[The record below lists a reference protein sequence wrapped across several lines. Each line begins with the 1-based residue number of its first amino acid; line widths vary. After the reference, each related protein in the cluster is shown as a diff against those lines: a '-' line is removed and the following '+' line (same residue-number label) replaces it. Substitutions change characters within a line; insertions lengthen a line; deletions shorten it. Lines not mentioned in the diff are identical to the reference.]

1 MITVTVDYIDGSNIT
16 NDIRC
21 IDPAMIV
28 PGSIR
33 PSTVNTTGSACI
45 MEVLTWDGNIQ
56 NYRAV
61 RWVLTD
67 TFTTIVASLN
77 LVAVT
82 LAKVNGESVT
92 ADLRGLDPSMIVPG
106 TMRPLTANNTA
117 TAAVLSVLTWDNN
130 TFTKKAVEWQLSGTY
145 AATKTAIELAE
156 RTANQFAPPY
166 AAATGTDTYALTLVP
181 AITAYTTG
189 VPFYFQVANTNTGA
203 STLNVNGLGA
213 KALVKGAS
221 TALAASDLT
230 VGKIYQGV
238 YDGTRIQVTE
248 LAASTASEWTTAT
261 VAISSAEILTIGS
274 VGKTLLAAPGAGT
287 YYEIES
293 VRLEYDHNTTA
304 YTIVGD
310 ALFLGYYSGNYP
322 GILINTQLIS
332 TAFDGAFVWR
342 GDVVQNVQA
351 IGGTDYTTANA
362 QRMNEALVLQM
373 FNATD
378 PTLGNGTMRA
388 LIRYKIRTFG
398 A

>member
-238 YDGTRIQVTE
+238 YDGTRIQVSELPASSGGSDPWTE
-248 LAASTASEWTTAT
+248 VTVTLSAAALATCGVTPIELKAAPAAGSYYEWEIIIKKPGASNISAGTVDYWMIGTGIYNGALFEPLTFQNAFQGVISASSFAVGSSVAGTAAYSTLQTTADT
-261 VAISSAEILTIGS
+261 LIFGS
-274 VGKTLLAAPGAGT
+274 FNGNNPTAA
-287 YYEIES
+287 
-293 VRLEYDHNTTA
+293 
-304 YTIVGD
+304 VGD
-310 ALFLGYYSGNYP
+310 M
-322 GILINTQLIS
+322 
-332 TAFDGAFVWR
+332 TAIVR
-342 GDVVQNVQA
+342 
-351 IGGTDYTTANA
+351 TKT
-362 QRMNEALVLQM
+362 
-373 FNATD
+373 
-378 PTLGNGTMRA
+378 
-388 LIRYKIRTFG
+388 RTF
-398 A
+398 

>member
-1 MITVTVDYIDGSNIT
+1 MDKTKNKSIKAKIALVLAVLVMSVFLVVKTMVFTDYIPSNPTTRVIEFGCFLLFIPIFGVFAKEFLKKGKEDAKQGIYLKKLNNVLIEQSHNHLFYEGDVT
-16 NDIRC
+16 N
-21 IDPAMIV
+21 
-28 PGSIR
+28 
-33 PSTVNTTGSACI
+33 
-45 MEVLTWDGNIQ
+45 
-56 NYRAV
+56 
-61 RWVLTD
+61 
-67 TFTTIVASLN
+67 
-77 LVAVT
+77 
-82 LAKVNGESVT
+82 
-92 ADLRGLDPSMIVPG
+92 
-106 TMRPLTANNTA
+106 
-117 TAAVLSVLTWDNN
+117 
-130 TFTKKAVEWQLSGTY
+130 
-145 AATKTAIELAE
+145 
-156 RTANQFAPPY
+156 
-166 AAATGTDTYALTLVP
+166 
-181 AITAYTTG
+181 
-189 VPFYFQVANTNTGA
+189 
-203 STLNVNGLGA
+203 GA